1 MDIEALSTGT
11 RQVCQS
17 LPRHLMITMLVPST
31 AYSIIH
37 AVTKLGDPE
46 ATTSHTVDKLAI
58 TPYQL
63 HYVQ

>member
-1 MDIEALSTGT
+1 
-11 RQVCQS
+11 
-17 LPRHLMITMLVPST
+17 MITMLVPST

-58 TPYQL
+58 TPHQL